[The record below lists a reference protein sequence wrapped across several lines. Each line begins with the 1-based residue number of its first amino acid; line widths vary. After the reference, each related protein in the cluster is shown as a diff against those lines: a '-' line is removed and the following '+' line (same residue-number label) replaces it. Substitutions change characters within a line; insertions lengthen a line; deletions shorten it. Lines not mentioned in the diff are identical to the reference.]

1 VLVSTSRIPSLAVSG
16 LLAIVGAL
24 VASVLT
30 GVAPVGAAAEP
41 ASSAPV
47 SASVSARAKVG
58 HFVPPAGANFNNP
71 LGTPTQQ
78 RKLLQQVIRT
88 VNSAPAG
95 STIRMAVFSFGD
107 PQTADALLAAHARGV
122 NVKLVFA
129 GENVYP
135 AMARLRNAI
144 GTDTSKGSFVVI
156 CQNSCRGE
164 KGQMHAKYFA
174 FTAAGSARWI
184 TMVGSVNL
192 TQNNAQN
199 QWNDLY
205 TRVDDRPYFRAYGRW
220 FGQLKDDEPVST
232 PYLRKATATADIRM
246 TPVDLKT
253 VPDPIADALSRI
265 RCQVTMG
272 ELDPESP
279 TPDEVVPTALYIN
292 THAWNEERGKAI
304 ARQVVGLR
312 SQGCDVRVFYGT
324 GFGAA
329 VRSILGNNGVEL
341 RQGEHK
347 GIRTHQKVM
356 MVDGAFGDE
365 LDTVRAWTGSQNWSD
380 RAANRDDLI
389 VRIDD
394 EAEAQRYVDRFLW
407 MWDHA

>member
-1 VLVSTSRIPSLAVSG
+1 MPVSTFRIPTAAVLAVLA
-16 LLAIVGAL
+16 LLSAL
-24 VASVLT
+24 T
-30 GVAPVGAAAEP
+30 APVPGWSAPGAAA
-41 ASSAPV
+41 SSVA
-47 SASVSARAKVG
+47 ARAKVG
-58 HFVPPAGANFNNP
+58 HYVPPAGPNFNNP

-107 PQTADALLAAHARGV
+107 GQTADALLAAHARGV

-144 GTDTSKGSFVVI
+144 GTDTAKPSFVVI

-164 KGQMHAKYFA
+164 KGQMHAKYFS
-174 FTAAGSARWI
+174 FSEAGSARWI

-192 TQNNAQN
+192 TQFNAQD

-205 TRVDDRPYFRAYGRW
+205 TRVDDRAYFRAYGRW
-220 FGQLKDDEPVST
+220 FGQLKDDEPVAKQ
-232 PYLRKATATADIRM
+232 YLHKTTATTDIRM
-246 TPVDLKT
+246 TPVDLST
-253 VPDPIADALSRI
+253 VPDPVAEALSRI

-279 TPDEVVPTALYIN
+279 TPDEVVPTEVYVN
-292 THAWNEERGKAI
+292 NHAWNEERGKTL
-304 ARQVVGLR
+304 ARQVVDLR
-312 SQGCDVRVFYGT
+312 SQGCDVKVFYGT
-324 GFGAA
+324 GLGAA
-329 VRSILGNNGVEL
+329 VRSILENNGVVL
-341 RQGEHK
+341 RKGEHD

-356 MVDGAFGDE
+356 IVDGAYGDD

-389 VRIDD
+389 VQIND

>member
-1 VLVSTSRIPSLAVSG
+1 MPVSTLRIPSLVVSG
-16 LLAIVGAL
+16 LMVVLGAL
-24 VASVLT
+24 IASVLT
-30 GVAPVGAAAEP
+30 GVAPVGASPEP
-41 ASSAPV
+41 QRSGASAP
-47 SASVSARAKVG
+47 RAQVG
-58 HFVPPAGANFNNP
+58 HYVPPAGPNFNNP
-71 LGTPTQQ
+71 LGSPNQQ
-78 RKLLQQVIRT
+78 RRLLQQVIRT

-135 AMARLRNAI
+135 AMARLRDAI
-144 GTDTSKGSFVVI
+144 GTDTRKGSYVVI

-164 KGQMHAKYFA
+164 KGQMHAKYFS
-174 FTAAGSARWI
+174 FSKAGSARWI

-192 TQNNAQN
+192 TQYNAQD

-205 TRVDDRPYFRAYGRW
+205 TRVDDRAYFRAYGRW
-220 FGQLKDDEPVST
+220 FGQLKDDQPVAQ
-232 PYLRKATATADIRM
+232 PYLRKATDSTDIRM

-253 VPDPIADALSRI
+253 VPDPISEALSRV

-279 TPDEVVPTALYIN
+279 TPDEVVATGLYIN
-292 THAWNEERGKAI
+292 THAWNEERGKAL

-312 SQGCDVRVFYGT
+312 TQGCDVRVFYGT
-324 GFGAA
+324 GLGAA
-329 VRSILGNNGVEL
+329 VRSILQNNGVEL
-341 RQGEHK
+341 REGEHP

-356 MVDGAFGDE
+356 IVDGAFGDE

-389 VRIDD
+389 VRLDD
-394 EAEAQRYVDRFLW
+394 ETEAQRYVDRFLW

>member
-1 VLVSTSRIPSLAVSG
+1 MPVSTFRIPSAVVLAVLALLSPLTAPVLGWAAPSSG
-16 LLAIVGAL
+16 APR
-24 VASVLT
+24 
-30 GVAPVGAAAEP
+30 VAPLAPP
-41 ASSAPV
+41 A
-47 SASVSARAKVG
+47 KIG
-58 HFVPPAGANFNNP
+58 HYVPPAGPNFNNP
-71 LGTPTQQ
+71 LGSPTQQ

-144 GTDTSKGSFVVI
+144 GTDTTTSSFVVI

-164 KGQMHAKYFA
+164 KGQMHAKYFS
-174 FTAAGSARWI
+174 FSAAGSARWI

-192 TQNNAQN
+192 TQYNAQD

-205 TRVDDRPYFRAYGRW
+205 TRVDDRAYFRAYGRW
-220 FGQLKDDEPVST
+220 FGQLKDDEPVAKQ
-232 PYLRKATATADIRM
+232 YLHKATATTDIRM
-246 TPVDLKT
+246 TPVDLGA
-253 VPDPIADALSRI
+253 VPDPIAEALSRI
-265 RCQVTMG
+265 RCEVTMG

-292 THAWNEERGKAI
+292 THAWNEERGKAL

-312 SQGCDVRVFYGT
+312 TQGCDVRVFYGT
-324 GFGAA
+324 GLGAA
-329 VRSILGNNGVEL
+329 VRAILENNGVEL
-341 RQGEHK
+341 RQGEHQ

-356 MVDGAFGDE
+356 IVDGAFGAE

-389 VRIDD
+389 VQINDA
-394 EAEAQRYVDRFLW
+394 AEAQRYVDRFLW
-407 MWDHA
+407 MWDHG